1 MKQTSK
7 IVVLLISWSPRIWF
21 SFHSARHGGPWCSFF
36 RSYRVG
42 AVAMLW
48 CEKEGMLTCLLWLY
62 FASFCENTT
71 FFSSSLTRTFVAISQ
86 VRLVYAAMTTPNPGG
101 PNNKAWLLPS
111 STSIADQQW
120 CPAHYHQV
128 RAQANARA
136 TIWIFACYCGRRKE
150 GLGETSP
157 GIKCSA

>member
-7 IVVLLISWSPRIWF
+7 MVVLLISWSPRIRL
-21 SFHSARHGGPWCSFF
+21 SFHSARYGGPWCCFSAATELVLLLC
-36 RSYRVG
+36 SGVKK
-42 AVAMLW
+42 
-48 CEKEGMLTCLLWLY
+48 KECSLVYCVLY
-62 FASFCENTT
+62 FASFCENT
-71 FFSSSLTRTFVAISQ
+71 FFSYSLTRTFVSISQ
-86 VRLVYAAMTTPNPGG
+86 VRLVYAAMTTQNPRG

-120 CPAHYHQV
+120 CPAYYHQV
-128 RAQANARA
+128 RARANGRA
-136 TIWIFACYCGRRKE
+136 TIWIFACYRGRRKE